1 MNNINTNYD
10 AWRDKMQLSFGVG
23 ILSLIA
29 AIIIPFLTDEIYPAV
44 NAVLYIV
51 GGLGLFVGFFCL
63 AMSYVSDIR
72 FYLEKLYELKSKE
85 NENK

>member
-1 MNNINTNYD
+1 MKNINTNYD
-10 AWRDKMQLSFGVG
+10 AWRDRMQLFFGIG
-23 ILSLIA
+23 ALALIA
-29 AIIIPFLTDEIYPAV
+29 AIIIPFITDEIYPAV
-44 NAVLYIV
+44 NTVLYII
-51 GGLGLFVGFFCL
+51 GGLGLFAGFFCL